1 MIPHR
6 IALVA
11 AIAAS
16 FALAAC
22 GRHASDTA
30 TETVVATVTGG
41 KVDIKKNG
49 DQSQVTIKTDKGEF
63 KANTGGD
70 VALPKDFPSDV
81 HLPGKYTIKS
91 AVQMGPTFVLNMH
104 SPDAVQALFA
114 DYDKAMKA
122 GGWNESMAMQTSDKE
137 SVLTFQKEK
146 RNVVVAITASSD
158 ASGGS
163 DVNVQSTSEQK

>member
-1 MIPHR
+1 MTPHR
-6 IALVA
+6 IALAA

-16 FALAAC
+16 LALTGC

-30 TETVVATVTGG
+30 TETVVAAATGG
-41 KVDIKKNG
+41 KVDVKKNG
-49 DQSQVTIKTDKGEF
+49 DQSQVTIQTDKGEF

-91 AVQMGPTFVLNMH
+91 AMQMGPTFVLNMH

-114 DYDKAMKA
+114 DYDKSMKA
-122 GGWNESMAMQTSDKE
+122 GGWNEAMAMQTSDKE
-137 SVLTFQKEK
+137 STLTFQKDK
-146 RNVVVAITASSD
+146 RSVVVVITAASD
-158 ASGGS
+158 GGGTE
-163 DVNVQSTSEQK
+163 VNVQTTAEQK